1 MRAKRFFL
9 GIIILLLAT
18 LLVSTKLEIISF
30 HFKFWTIAFTVLFI
44 FLLIQGILYRRISQS
59 VFSIAFL
66 VMLYAEKL
74 GIERLGMWTIFL
86 AACLVS
92 VGLSMIFKSFGG
104 SRKWDWNWKHKVS
117 SLETDTSE
125 KKVKIS
131 ESMSSSVRYV
141 KANNLEQVAISSRL
155 ASLKIYFDNVE
166 FQDDEANVFINGSLS
181 EIMLFFP
188 KEWKVFVNINS
199 ILSEIDTAQEEG
211 NIFEKKVYIKGN
223 LNLSELK
230 IKYI

>member
-9 GIIILLLAT
+9 GIIILILAT
-18 LLVSTKLEIISF
+18 LLVSTKLDIISF
-30 HFKFWTIAFTVLFI
+30 HFKFWTIALTVLFI
-44 FLLIQGILYRRISQS
+44 FLLVQGIIYRRISQS
-59 VFSIAFL
+59 VFAVAFL
-66 VMLYAEKL
+66 VILYAKEL
-74 GIERLGMWTIFL
+74 GIERLGTWTIFL
-86 AACLVS
+86 VACLVS
-92 VGLSMIFKSFGG
+92 VGLSLIFKSFGRNMKG
-104 SRKWDWNWKHKVS
+104 DWNWKHKIS

-125 KKVKIS
+125 KKIKIS

-141 KANNLEQVAISSRL
+141 KANNLEQVDISSRI

-166 FQDDEANVFINGSLS
+166 FQNDEANIFINGSLS
-181 EIMLFFP
+181 EIILFFP

-199 ILSEIDTAQEEG
+199 VLSEVETAQEEE
-211 NIFEKKVYIKGN
+211 NIFDKRIYINGN